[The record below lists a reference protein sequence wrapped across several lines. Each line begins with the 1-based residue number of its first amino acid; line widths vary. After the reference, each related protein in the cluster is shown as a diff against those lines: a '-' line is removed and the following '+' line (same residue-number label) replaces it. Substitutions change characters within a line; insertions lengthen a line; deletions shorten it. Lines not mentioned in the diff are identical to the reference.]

1 MNYSRNATTEDRGA
15 GSPGG
20 SAEETLRLIARLP
33 APEGL
38 EQRVQAGVQSA
49 PRRTRV
55 LAWPTEGLMQ
65 TGTAGSWMRGAAAA
79 AIVLVVAGGGWG
91 IYTRV
96 QSGQPARELAMPA
109 QVGPSTGFANAGA
122 MRTPET
128 LTMPVQLHPQKPET
142 AVVKK
147 PVHAA
152 KPVVSQRHG
161 AKAADGQGAP
171 K

>member
-1 MNYSRNATTEDRGA
+1 MKNSQNATTEKQGA
-15 GSPGG
+15 GSVCG
-20 SAEETLRLIARLP
+20 SADETLRLIASLP

-38 EQRVQAGVQSA
+38 EQRVHAGLRTA
-49 PRRTRV
+49 PRRARI
-55 LAWPTEGLMQ
+55 LEWPADGLLQ
-65 TGTAGSWMRGAAAA
+65 TGMAGSWMRGAAAA

-96 QSGQPARELAMPA
+96 QSSQPARELAMPA
-109 QVGPSTGFANAGA
+109 NAGSSAGFANAGA

-128 LTMPVQLHPQKPET
+128 LKTPVELHPVKPET
-142 AVVKK
+142 AVAKK

-152 KPVVSQRHG
+152 KPGAPRRHS
-161 AKAADGQGAP
+161 ARTADGLSAP

>member
-1 MNYSRNATTEDRGA
+1 MKETSQKFPAAYSAS
-15 GSPGG
+15 GSD
-20 SAEETLRLIARLP
+20 AEETLRLIASLP

-38 EQRVQAGVQSA
+38 EERVHAGLRSA
-49 PRRTRV
+49 PRRARI
-55 LAWPTEGLMQ
+55 LEWPTDGLLQ
-65 TGTAGSWMRGAAAA
+65 TGMAGSWMRGAAAA

-96 QSGQPARELAMPA
+96 QTVQPARELAMPA
-109 QVGPSTGFANAGA
+109 GAGSSAGFANAGA

-128 LTMPVQLHPQKPET
+128 LKTPVELHPVKPET
-142 AVVKK
+142 AAGKK

-152 KPVVSQRHG
+152 KPGASQRYS
-161 AKAADGQGAP
+161 AKAADGSSAP